1 MYCNGCVVIIGG
13 AKVIGTTENS
23 RTEFKIKLVDD
34 LEETVIGFLNSK
46 DGGNIYIGVDD
57 NGNIIGLKNNI
68 DLLERQIKD
77 RIISNIEPSV
87 LGLFDIEV
95 LEENKKKYLNIIIA
109 RGLEKPYYLKE
120 MGMTPD
126 SCFIR
131 VGSSNE
137 KMDEHLIN
145 KLFRERTKNSL
156 RNIISPKQ
164 DLTFRDLKIYY
175 TEKGFDIGDNFEKQ
189 LDFFTTDG
197 KYNYV
202 AYLLADENR
211 VSIKVAKYV
220 SDDVDEL
227 MENYE
232 FGYCSLIKA
241 TYRVLEK
248 FITENKIYAK
258 LTYPERKEQQMYD
271 YKAVREVIINAIVHN
286 DWSNEYPP
294 KFEFFSDRLEVS
306 SFGGIQNKFTEEEF
320 LQGYSAPKNPELMRV
335 FKDLELVEHL
345 GTGIRRILKRY
356 DKSIYHFF
364 PHFIRVSIK
373 YNQNKFEYNTQCIKN
388 STSLNLTKVQEGIIG
403 LIEDRPNIT
412 QEEMA
417 NLLGVTSR
425 TIRNHI
431 KYLVENNYIR
441 RIRRIKMEN
450 GLL

>member
-1 MYCNGCVVIIGG
+1 MIDII
-13 AKVIGTTENS
+13 ENS
-23 RTEFKIKLVDD
+23 RVEFKTKLVDD
-34 LEETVIGFLNSK
+34 LEESIIGFLNSK
-46 DGGNIYIGVDD
+46 DGGNIYIGVAD
-57 NGNIIGLKNNI
+57 NGKIIGLNGNI
-68 DLLERQIKD
+68 DLLQRKIKD

-95 LEENKKKYLNIIIA
+95 LETDNKKYLNIIVA
-109 RGLEKPYYLKE
+109 RGLEKPYHLKG

-131 VGSSNE
+131 IGSSNE
-137 KMDEHLIN
+137 RRDEHLIN

-156 RNIISPKQ
+156 KNIVSPNQ
-164 DLTFRDLKIYY
+164 NLTFRDLKIYY
-175 TEKGFDIGDNFEKQ
+175 TEKGFDVGENFEKQ
-189 LDFFTTDG
+189 LDFYTADG

-211 VSIKVAKYV
+211 VSIKVAKYAGT
-220 SDDVDEL
+220 DVDEL
-227 MENYE
+227 IENYE
-232 FGYCSLIKA
+232 FGYCSLVKA
-241 TYRVLEK
+241 THRVLEK
-248 FITENKIYAK
+248 FITENKIFAK
-258 LTYPERKEQQMYD
+258 ITYPERKEQPMYD

-306 SFGGIQNKFTEEEF
+306 SFGGIQNEFTEEEF

-356 DKSIYHFF
+356 DKSIYRFF
-364 PHFIRVSIK
+364 PHFIIVSIK
-373 YNQNKFEYNTQCIKN
+373 YNENNFKYNNQSVN
-388 STSLNLTKVQEGIIG
+388 VMPYLNLTKVQEGIIS
-403 LIEDRPNIT
+403 LIEDRPSIT

-417 NLLGVTSR
+417 KLLGVTSR

-431 KYLVENNYIR
+431 KYLVDKEYIT
-441 RIRRIKMEN
+441 RIGADKN
-450 GLL
+450 GKWTVTKGVEK

>member
-1 MYCNGCVVIIGG
+1 MIDII
-13 AKVIGTTENS
+13 ENS
-23 RTEFKIKLVDD
+23 RVEFKTKLVDD
-34 LEETVIGFLNSK
+34 LEENIIGFLNSK
-46 DGGNIYIGVDD
+46 YGGNIYIGVAD
-57 NGNIIGLKNNI
+57 NGKIIGLNGNI
-68 DLLERQIKD
+68 DLLQRKIKD

-95 LEENKKKYLNIIIA
+95 LETDNKKYLNIIVA
-109 RGLEKPYYLKE
+109 RGLEKPYHLKG

-131 VGSSNE
+131 IGSSNE
-137 KMDEHLIN
+137 RMDEHLIN

-156 RNIISPKQ
+156 KNIVSPNQ
-164 DLTFRDLKIYY
+164 NLTFRDLKIYY
-175 TEKGFDIGDNFEKQ
+175 TEKGFDVGENFEKQ
-189 LDFFTTDG
+189 LDFYTADG

-211 VSIKVAKYV
+211 VSIKVAKYAGT
-220 SDDVDEL
+220 DVDEL
-227 MENYE
+227 IENYE
-232 FGYCSLIKA
+232 FGYCSLVKA
-241 TYRVLEK
+241 THRVLEK
-248 FITENKIYAK
+248 FITENKIFAK
-258 LTYPERKEQQMYD
+258 ITYPERKEQPMYD

-306 SFGGIQNKFTEEEF
+306 SFGGIQNEFTEEEF

-356 DKSIYHFF
+356 DKSIYRFF
-364 PHFIRVSIK
+364 PHFIIVSIK
-373 YNQNKFEYNTQCIKN
+373 YNENNFKYNNQNVNVMPY
-388 STSLNLTKVQEGIIG
+388 LNLTKVQEGIIS
-403 LIEDRPNIT
+403 LIEDRPSIT

-417 NLLGVTSR
+417 KLLGVTSR

-431 KYLVENNYIR
+431 KYLVDKEYII
-441 RIRRIKMEN
+441 RIGADKN
-450 GLL
+450 GKWAVTKGVEK

>member
-1 MYCNGCVVIIGG
+1 MIDII
-13 AKVIGTTENS
+13 ENS
-23 RTEFKIKLVDD
+23 RVEFKTKLVDD
-34 LEETVIGFLNSK
+34 LEENIIGFLNSK
-46 DGGNIYIGVDD
+46 DGGNIYIGVAD
-57 NGNIIGLKNNI
+57 NGKIIGLNGNI
-68 DLLERQIKD
+68 DLLQRKIKD

-95 LEENKKKYLNIIIA
+95 LETDNKKYLNIIVA
-109 RGLEKPYYLKE
+109 RGLEKPYHLKG

-131 VGSSNE
+131 IGSSNE
-137 KMDEHLIN
+137 RMDEHLIN

-156 RNIISPKQ
+156 KNIVSPNQ
-164 DLTFRDLKIYY
+164 NLTFRDLKIYY
-175 TEKGFDIGDNFEKQ
+175 TEKGFDVGENFEKQ
-189 LDFFTTDG
+189 LDFYTADG

-220 SDDVDEL
+220 GTDVDEL
-227 MENYE
+227 IENYE
-232 FGYCSLIKA
+232 FGYCSLVKA
-241 TYRVLEK
+241 THRVLEK
-248 FITENKIYAK
+248 FITENKIFAK
-258 LTYPERKEQQMYD
+258 ITYPERKEQPMYD

-286 DWSNEYPP
+286 DWSNDYPP

-306 SFGGIQNKFTEEEF
+306 SFGGIQNEFTEEEF

-356 DKSIYHFF
+356 DKSIYRFF
-364 PHFIRVSIK
+364 PHFIIVSIK
-373 YNQNKFEYNTQCIKN
+373 YNENNFKYNNQSVNVIPY
-388 STSLNLTKVQEGIIG
+388 LNLTKVQEGIIS
-403 LIEDRPNIT
+403 LIEDRPSIT

-417 NLLGVTSR
+417 KLLGVTSR

-431 KYLVENNYIR
+431 KYLVDKEYII
-441 RIRRIKMEN
+441 RIGADKN
-450 GLL
+450 GKWAVTKGVEK

>member
-1 MYCNGCVVIIGG
+1 MIDII
-13 AKVIGTTENS
+13 ENS
-23 RTEFKIKLVDD
+23 RVEFKTKLVDD
-34 LEETVIGFLNSK
+34 LEENIIGFLNSK
-46 DGGNIYIGVDD
+46 DGGNIYIGVAD
-57 NGNIIGLKNNI
+57 NGKIIGLNGNI
-68 DLLERQIKD
+68 DLLQRKIKD

-95 LEENKKKYLNIIIA
+95 LETDNKKYLNIIVA
-109 RGLEKPYYLKE
+109 RGLEKPYHLKG

-131 VGSSNE
+131 IGSSNE
-137 KMDEHLIN
+137 RMDEHLIN

-156 RNIISPKQ
+156 KNIVSPNQ
-164 DLTFRDLKIYY
+164 NLTFRDLKIYY
-175 TEKGFDIGDNFEKQ
+175 TEKGFDVGENFEKQ
-189 LDFFTTDG
+189 LDFYTADG

-211 VSIKVAKYV
+211 VSIKVAKYAGT
-220 SDDVDEL
+220 DVDEL
-227 MENYE
+227 IENYE
-232 FGYCSLIKA
+232 FGYCSLVKA
-241 TYRVLEK
+241 THRVLEK
-248 FITENKIYAK
+248 FITENKIFAK
-258 LTYPERKEQQMYD
+258 ITYPERKEQPMYD

-306 SFGGIQNKFTEEEF
+306 SFGGIQNEFTEEKF

-356 DKSIYHFF
+356 DKSIYRFF
-364 PHFIRVSIK
+364 PHFIIVSIK
-373 YNQNKFEYNTQCIKN
+373 YNENNFKYNNQNINVMPY
-388 STSLNLTKVQEGIIG
+388 LNLTKVQEGIIS
-403 LIEDRPNIT
+403 LIEDRPSIT

-417 NLLGVTSR
+417 KLLGVTSR

-431 KYLVENNYIR
+431 KYLVDKEYII
-441 RIRRIKMEN
+441 RIGADKN
-450 GLL
+450 GKWAVTKGVEK

>member
-1 MYCNGCVVIIGG
+1 MIDII
-13 AKVIGTTENS
+13 ENS
-23 RTEFKIKLVDD
+23 RVEFKTKLVDD
-34 LEETVIGFLNSK
+34 LEESIIGFLNSK
-46 DGGNIYIGVDD
+46 DGGNIYIGVAD
-57 NGNIIGLKNNI
+57 NGKIIGLNGNI
-68 DLLERQIKD
+68 DLLQRKIKD

-95 LEENKKKYLNIIIA
+95 LETDNKKYLNIIVA
-109 RGLEKPYYLKE
+109 RGLEKPYHLKG

-131 VGSSNE
+131 IGSSNE
-137 KMDEHLIN
+137 RMDEHLIN

-156 RNIISPKQ
+156 KNIVSPNQ
-164 DLTFRDLKIYY
+164 NLTFRDLKIYY
-175 TEKGFDIGDNFEKQ
+175 TEKGFDVGENFEKQ
-189 LDFFTTDG
+189 LDFYTADG

-211 VSIKVAKYV
+211 VSIKVAKYAGT
-220 SDDVDEL
+220 DVDEL
-227 MENYE
+227 IENYE
-232 FGYCSLIKA
+232 FGYCSLVKA
-241 TYRVLEK
+241 THRVLEK
-248 FITENKIYAK
+248 FITENKIFAK
-258 LTYPERKEQQMYD
+258 ITYPERKEQPMYD

-306 SFGGIQNKFTEEEF
+306 SFGGIQNEFTEEEF

-356 DKSIYHFF
+356 DKSIYRFF
-364 PHFIRVSIK
+364 PHFIIVSIK
-373 YNQNKFEYNTQCIKN
+373 YNENNFKYNNQSVN
-388 STSLNLTKVQEGIIG
+388 VMPYLNLTKVQEGIIS
-403 LIEDRPNIT
+403 LIEDRPSIT

-417 NLLGVTSR
+417 KLLGVTSR

-431 KYLVENNYIR
+431 KYLVDKEYII
-441 RIRRIKMEN
+441 RIGADKN
-450 GLL
+450 GKWAVTKGVEK

>member
-1 MYCNGCVVIIGG
+1 MIDTI
-13 AKVIGTTENS
+13 ENS
-23 RTEFKIKLVDD
+23 RVEFKTKLVDD
-34 LEETVIGFLNSK
+34 LEENIIGFLNSK
-46 DGGNIYIGVDD
+46 DGGNIYIGVAD
-57 NGNIIGLKNNI
+57 NGKIIGLNGNI
-68 DLLERQIKD
+68 DLLQRKIKD

-95 LEENKKKYLNIIIA
+95 LETGNKKYLNIIVA
-109 RGLEKPYYLKE
+109 RGLEKPYHLKG

-131 VGSSNE
+131 IGSSNE
-137 KMDEHLIN
+137 RMDEHLIN

-156 RNIISPKQ
+156 KNIVSPNQ

-175 TEKGFDIGDNFEKQ
+175 TEKGFDVGENFEKQ
-189 LDFFTTDG
+189 LDFYTLDG

-211 VSIKVAKYV
+211 VSIKVAKYAGT
-220 SDDVDEL
+220 DVDEL
-227 MENYE
+227 IENYE
-232 FGYCSLIKA
+232 FGYCSLVKA
-241 TYRVLEK
+241 THRVLEK
-248 FITENKIYAK
+248 FITENKIFAK
-258 LTYPERKEQQMYD
+258 ITYPERKEQPMYD

-306 SFGGIQNKFTEEEF
+306 SFGGIQNEFTEEEF

-364 PHFIRVSIK
+364 PHFIIVSIK
-373 YNQNKFEYNTQCIKN
+373 YNENNFKYNNQSAN
-388 STSLNLTKVQEGIIG
+388 VMSYSNLTKIQEGIIG
-403 LIEDRPNIT
+403 LIEDRPNII

-417 NLLGVTSR
+417 KLLGVTSR

-431 KYLVENNYIR
+431 KYLVDNKYII
-441 RIRRIKMEN
+441 RIGADKN
-450 GLL
+450 GKWIVTKGVEKWKK

>member
-1 MYCNGCVVIIGG
+1 MIDII
-13 AKVIGTTENS
+13 ENS
-23 RTEFKIKLVDD
+23 RVEFKTKLVDD
-34 LEETVIGFLNSK
+34 LEENIIGFLNSK
-46 DGGNIYIGVDD
+46 DGGNIYIGVAD
-57 NGNIIGLKNNI
+57 NGKIIGLNGNI
-68 DLLERQIKD
+68 DLLQRKIKD

-95 LEENKKKYLNIIIA
+95 LETDNKKYLNIIVA
-109 RGLEKPYYLKE
+109 RGLEKPYHLKG

-131 VGSSNE
+131 IGSSNE
-137 KMDEHLIN
+137 RMDEHLIN

-156 RNIISPKQ
+156 KNIVSPNQ
-164 DLTFRDLKIYY
+164 NLTFRDLKIYY
-175 TEKGFDIGDNFEKQ
+175 TEKGFDVGENFEKQ
-189 LDFFTTDG
+189 LDFYTADG

-211 VSIKVAKYV
+211 VSIKVAKYAGT
-220 SDDVDEL
+220 DVDEL
-227 MENYE
+227 IENYE
-232 FGYCSLIKA
+232 FGYCSLVKA
-241 TYRVLEK
+241 THRVLEK
-248 FITENKIYAK
+248 FITENKIFAK
-258 LTYPERKEQQMYD
+258 ITYPERKEQPMYD

-306 SFGGIQNKFTEEEF
+306 SFGGIQNEFTEEEF

-356 DKSIYHFF
+356 DKSIYRFF
-364 PHFIRVSIK
+364 PLFIIVSIK
-373 YNQNKFEYNTQCIKN
+373 YNENNFKYNNQSVNVIPY
-388 STSLNLTKVQEGIIG
+388 LNLTKVQEGIIS
-403 LIEDRPNIT
+403 LIEDRPSIT

-417 NLLGVTSR
+417 KLLGVTSR

-431 KYLVENNYIR
+431 KYLVDKEYII
-441 RIRRIKMEN
+441 RIGADKN
-450 GLL
+450 GKWAVTKGVEK

>member
-1 MYCNGCVVIIGG
+1 MIDII
-13 AKVIGTTENS
+13 ENS
-23 RTEFKIKLVDD
+23 RVEFKTKLVDD
-34 LEETVIGFLNSK
+34 LEENIIGFLNSK
-46 DGGNIYIGVDD
+46 DGGNIYIGVAD
-57 NGNIIGLKNNI
+57 NGKIIGLNGNI
-68 DLLERQIKD
+68 DLLQRKIKD

-95 LEENKKKYLNIIIA
+95 LETDNKKYLNIIVA
-109 RGLEKPYYLKE
+109 RGLEKPYHLKG

-131 VGSSNE
+131 IGSSNE
-137 KMDEHLIN
+137 RMDEHLIN

-156 RNIISPKQ
+156 KNIVSPNQ
-164 DLTFRDLKIYY
+164 NLTFRDLKIYY
-175 TEKGFDIGDNFEKQ
+175 TEKGFDVGENFEKQ
-189 LDFFTTDG
+189 LDFYTADG

-211 VSIKVAKYV
+211 VSIKVAKYAGT
-220 SDDVDEL
+220 DVDEL
-227 MENYE
+227 IENYE
-232 FGYCSLIKA
+232 FGYCSLVKA
-241 TYRVLEK
+241 THRVLEK
-248 FITENKIYAK
+248 FITENKIFAK
-258 LTYPERKEQQMYD
+258 ITYPERKEQPMYD

-306 SFGGIQNKFTEEEF
+306 SFGGIQNEFTEEEF

-356 DKSIYHFF
+356 DKSIYRFF
-364 PHFIRVSIK
+364 PHFIIVSIK
-373 YNQNKFEYNTQCIKN
+373 YNENNFKYNNQNVNVMPY
-388 STSLNLTKVQEGIIG
+388 LNLTKVQEGIIS
-403 LIEDRPNIT
+403 LIEDRPSIT

-417 NLLGVTSR
+417 KLLGVTSR

-431 KYLVENNYIR
+431 KYLVDKEYI
-441 RIRRIKMEN
+441 IRMGADKN
-450 GLL
+450 GKWAVTKGVEK

>member
-1 MYCNGCVVIIGG
+1 MIDII
-13 AKVIGTTENS
+13 ENS
-23 RTEFKIKLVDD
+23 RVEFKTKLVDD
-34 LEETVIGFLNSK
+34 LEENIIGFLNSK
-46 DGGNIYIGVDD
+46 DGGNIYIGVAD
-57 NGNIIGLKNNI
+57 NGKIIGLNGNI
-68 DLLERQIKD
+68 DLLQRKIKD

-95 LEENKKKYLNIIIA
+95 LETDNKKYLNIIVA
-109 RGLEKPYYLKE
+109 RGLEKPYHLKG

-131 VGSSNE
+131 IGSSNE
-137 KMDEHLIN
+137 RMDEHLIN

-156 RNIISPKQ
+156 KNIVSPNQ
-164 DLTFRDLKIYY
+164 NLTFRDLKIYY
-175 TEKGFDIGDNFEKQ
+175 TEKGFDVGENFEKQ
-189 LDFFTTDG
+189 LDFYTADG

-211 VSIKVAKYV
+211 VSIKVAKYAGT
-220 SDDVDEL
+220 DVDEL
-227 MENYE
+227 IENYE
-232 FGYCSLIKA
+232 FGYCSLVKA
-241 TYRVLEK
+241 THRVLEK
-248 FITENKIYAK
+248 FITENKIFAK
-258 LTYPERKEQQMYD
+258 ITYPERKEQPMYD

-306 SFGGIQNKFTEEEF
+306 SFGGIQNEFTEEKF

-356 DKSIYHFF
+356 DKSIYRFF
-364 PHFIRVSIK
+364 PHFIIVSIK
-373 YNQNKFEYNTQCIKN
+373 YNENNFKYNNQNVNVMPY
-388 STSLNLTKVQEGIIG
+388 LNLTKVQEGIIS
-403 LIEDRPNIT
+403 LIEDRPSIT

-417 NLLGVTSR
+417 KLLGVTSR

-431 KYLVENNYIR
+431 KYLVDKEYII
-441 RIRRIKMEN
+441 RIGADKN
-450 GLL
+450 GKWAVTKGVEK

>member
-1 MYCNGCVVIIGG
+1 MIDKI
-13 AKVIGTTENS
+13 ENS
-23 RTEFKIKLVDD
+23 RVEFKTKLVDD
-34 LEETVIGFLNSK
+34 LEENIIGFLNSK
-46 DGGNIYIGVDD
+46 DGGNIYIGVTD
-57 NGNIIGLKNNI
+57 NGKILGLNGNI
-68 DLLERQIKD
+68 DLLQRKIKD

-95 LEENKKKYLNIIIA
+95 LENNNKKYLNIIVA
-109 RGLEKPYYLKE
+109 RGLEKPYHLKG

-131 VGSSNE
+131 IGSSNE
-137 KMDEHLIN
+137 RMDEHLIN

-156 RNIISPKQ
+156 KNIISPNQ

-175 TEKGFDIGDNFEKQ
+175 AEKGFDVGENFEKQ
-189 LDFFTTDG
+189 LDFYTLDG

-211 VSIKVAKYV
+211 VSIKVAKYAGT
-220 SDDVDEL
+220 DVEEL
-227 MENYE
+227 IENYE

-241 TYRVLEK
+241 THRVLEK
-248 FITENKIYAK
+248 FITENKIFAK
-258 LTYPERKEQQMYD
+258 INYPERQEQQMYD
-271 YKAVREVIINAIVHN
+271 YKAVREVIINALVHN

-306 SFGGIQNKFTEEEF
+306 SFGGIQNEFTKEEF

-364 PHFIRVSIK
+364 PHFIIVSIK
-373 YNQNKFEYNTQCIKN
+373 YNENNFKYNTQNVKII
-388 STSLNLTKVQEGIIG
+388 SYSDLTKIQEGIIG
-403 LIEDRPNIT
+403 LIENKTNIT

-417 NLLGVTSR
+417 KILGVTSR

-431 KYLVENNYIR
+431 KYLVDNEYIT
-441 RIRRIKMEN
+441 RIGADKN
-450 GLL
+450 GKWTVKK

>member
-1 MYCNGCVVIIGG
+1 MIDII
-13 AKVIGTTENS
+13 ENS
-23 RTEFKIKLVDD
+23 RVEFKTKLVDD
-34 LEETVIGFLNSK
+34 LEENIIGFLNSK
-46 DGGNIYIGVDD
+46 DGGNIYIGVAD
-57 NGNIIGLKNNI
+57 NGKIIGLNGNI
-68 DLLERQIKD
+68 DLLQRKIKD

-95 LEENKKKYLNIIIA
+95 LETDNKKYLNIIVA
-109 RGLEKPYYLKE
+109 RGLEKPYHLKG

-131 VGSSNE
+131 IGSSNE
-137 KMDEHLIN
+137 RMDEHLIN

-156 RNIISPKQ
+156 KNIVSPNQ
-164 DLTFRDLKIYY
+164 NLTFRDLKIYY
-175 TEKGFDIGDNFEKQ
+175 TEKGFDVGENFEKQ
-189 LDFFTTDG
+189 LDLYTADG

-211 VSIKVAKYV
+211 VSIKVAKYAGT
-220 SDDVDEL
+220 DVDEL
-227 MENYE
+227 IENYE
-232 FGYCSLIKA
+232 FGYCSLVKA
-241 TYRVLEK
+241 THRVLEK
-248 FITENKIYAK
+248 FITENKIFAK
-258 LTYPERKEQQMYD
+258 ITYPERKEQPMYD

-306 SFGGIQNKFTEEEF
+306 SFGGIQNEFTEEKF

-356 DKSIYHFF
+356 DKSIYRFF
-364 PHFIRVSIK
+364 PHFIIVSIK
-373 YNQNKFEYNTQCIKN
+373 YNENNFKYNNQNINVMPY
-388 STSLNLTKVQEGIIG
+388 LNLTKVQEGIIS
-403 LIEDRPNIT
+403 LIEDRPSIT

-417 NLLGVTSR
+417 KLLGVTSR

-431 KYLVENNYIR
+431 KYLVDKEYII
-441 RIRRIKMEN
+441 RIGADKN
-450 GLL
+450 GKWAVTKGVEK

>member
-1 MYCNGCVVIIGG
+1 MIDII
-13 AKVIGTTENS
+13 ENS
-23 RTEFKIKLVDD
+23 RVEFKTKLVDD
-34 LEETVIGFLNSK
+34 LEENIIGFLNSK
-46 DGGNIYIGVDD
+46 DGGNIYIGVAD
-57 NGNIIGLKNNI
+57 NGKIIGLNGNI
-68 DLLERQIKD
+68 DLLQRKIKD

-95 LEENKKKYLNIIIA
+95 LETDNKKYLNIIVA
-109 RGLEKPYYLKE
+109 RGLEKPYHLKG

-131 VGSSNE
+131 IGSSNE
-137 KMDEHLIN
+137 RMDEHLIN

-156 RNIISPKQ
+156 KNIVSPNQ
-164 DLTFRDLKIYY
+164 NLTFRDLKIYY
-175 TEKGFDIGDNFEKQ
+175 TEKGFDVGENFEKQ
-189 LDFFTTDG
+189 LDFYTADG

-211 VSIKVAKYV
+211 VSIKVAKYAGT
-220 SDDVDEL
+220 DVDEL
-227 MENYE
+227 IENYE
-232 FGYCSLIKA
+232 FGYCSLVKA
-241 TYRVLEK
+241 THRVLEK
-248 FITENKIYAK
+248 FITENKIFAK
-258 LTYPERKEQQMYD
+258 ITYPERKEQPMYD

-306 SFGGIQNKFTEEEF
+306 SFGGIQNEFTEEEF

-356 DKSIYHFF
+356 DKSIYRFF
-364 PHFIRVSIK
+364 PHFIIVSIK
-373 YNQNKFEYNTQCIKN
+373 YNENNFKYNNQNVNVMPY
-388 STSLNLTKVQEGIIG
+388 LNLTKVQEGIIS
-403 LIEDRPNIT
+403 LIEDRPSIT

-417 NLLGVTSR
+417 KLLGVTSR

-431 KYLVENNYIR
+431 KYLVDKEYII
-441 RIRRIKMEN
+441 RIGADKN
-450 GLL
+450 GKWAVTKGVEK

>member
-1 MYCNGCVVIIGG
+1 MIDII
-13 AKVIGTTENS
+13 ENS
-23 RTEFKIKLVDD
+23 RVEFKTKLVDD
-34 LEETVIGFLNSK
+34 LEESIIGFLNSK
-46 DGGNIYIGVDD
+46 DGGNIYIGVAD
-57 NGNIIGLKNNI
+57 NGKIIGLNGNI
-68 DLLERQIKD
+68 DLLQRKIKD

-95 LEENKKKYLNIIIA
+95 LETDNKKYLNIIVA
-109 RGLEKPYYLKE
+109 RGLEKPYHLKG

-131 VGSSNE
+131 IGSSNE
-137 KMDEHLIN
+137 RMDEHLIN

-156 RNIISPKQ
+156 KNIVSPNQ
-164 DLTFRDLKIYY
+164 NLTFRDLKIYY
-175 TEKGFDIGDNFEKQ
+175 TEKGFDVGENFEKQ
-189 LDFFTTDG
+189 LDFYTADG

-211 VSIKVAKYV
+211 VSIKVAKYAGT
-220 SDDVDEL
+220 DVDEL
-227 MENYE
+227 IENYE
-232 FGYCSLIKA
+232 FGYCSLVKA
-241 TYRVLEK
+241 THRVLEK
-248 FITENKIYAK
+248 FITENKIFAK
-258 LTYPERKEQQMYD
+258 ITYPERKKQPMYD

-306 SFGGIQNKFTEEEF
+306 SFGGIQNEFTEEEF

-356 DKSIYHFF
+356 DKSIYRFF
-364 PHFIRVSIK
+364 PHFIIVSIK
-373 YNQNKFEYNTQCIKN
+373 YNENNFKYNNQNVNVMPY
-388 STSLNLTKVQEGIIG
+388 LNLTKVQEGIIS
-403 LIEDRPNIT
+403 LIEDRPSIT

-417 NLLGVTSR
+417 KLLGVTSR

-431 KYLVENNYIR
+431 KYLVDKEYII
-441 RIRRIKMEN
+441 RIGADKN
-450 GLL
+450 GKWAVTKGVEK